1 MVKYPKSQYKFV
13 RYEKS
18 SKAGKMYSAILKNK
32 ENDREVKIHFGDNK
46 LGNYQDKTGLNA
58 YPKLT
63 HGDKQRRKNFR
74 SRFSGLKQKQDWK
87 NFYTPLFFS
96 WTKLW

>member
-1 MVKYPKSQYKFV
+1 MVKYEKSKYKFV

-18 SKAGKMYSAILKNK
+18 SKAGKMYTAILKNK

-58 YPKLT
+58 YPNLVHK
-63 HGDKQRRKNFR
+63 DKVRRRNFR
-74 SRFSGLKQKQDWK
+74 NRFSGLKQKQDWSK
-87 NFYTPLFFS
+87 YYTPLYFAWS
-96 WTKLW
+96 KLW